1 MGRYKWKQL
10 GMEYQLENA
19 EPPSIAIV
27 ERTVG
32 LFREAGLK
40 AY

>member
-1 MGRYKWKQL
+1 MD
-10 GMEYQLENA
+10 YQLENA
-19 EPPSIAIV
+19 EPPSTAIA